1 MKFIILLAAVAA
13 ANAWDAKKTFLA
25 RNEVEALKCKNGKA
39 NLANGQEVTLE
50 TPNYPGNYPN
60 KAKCNWKIKVPAN
73 EEVHIWCEAFDV
85 LKGDFLRIK
94 GVTEKVYG
102 TFEDGIGEILPA
114 TSEART
120 LRVQFRSNK
129 RKNAGGFR
137 CQVAAYAQITGS
149 GSGPVTG
156 TGSGASCIT
165 NDGPAAGSACAFPF
179 NYMGVLHYGCTTID
193 GDTTPWCSTQTDP
206 DDVHVSGVGAWGYC
220 DASCPVQ
227 ETQTGSGSGPTTG
240 SGSGSTTGS
249 GSGSVCSTTSGAA
262 TVGSA
267 CAFPFNYMGVLHF
280 GCTTIDG
287 DTTPWC
293 STQTDANDD
302 HVSGIGAWGYC
313 DASCPVQETAATTTP
328 APATTA
334 APGPVVTAAPG
345 TCQCGVKGGAANGRI
360 VGGQETEQHEYP
372 WQVGLVSR
380 NGRSPFCG
388 GTLISS
394 THVLTAA
401 HCTQTDASSIA
412 VILGEHN
419 IADSD
424 FNRVNVAEI
433 INHPEYNSGTTD
445 NDYAILRLESPVTF
459 TNEVSPACLPADL
472 SNTFAGVLAT
482 VTGWGTLSSGGSQ
495 PTVLQ
500 EVDVTV
506 TTNTACE
513 NAYGSSMITANMIC
527 AADSGKDSCQG
538 DSGGPMIAPEN
549 GRQALIGVVSWGY
562 GCAMEAYPGVYARV
576 TEKMDWIVANT
587 AGTFSSTCT
596 ALN

>member
-1 MKFIILLAAVAA
+1 MGQIRQRSLGMKFLILLAAVAA
-13 ANAWDAKKTFLA
+13 ANAWSPKKTFLA

-39 NLANGQEVTLE
+39 NLADGQEVTLE
-50 TPNYPGNYPN
+50 SPNFPENYPN
-60 KAKCNWKIKVPAN
+60 KAKSNWKIKVPAN
-73 EEVHIWCEAFDV
+73 EEVHIWCETFDL

-94 GVTEKVYG
+94 GVTAKLYG
-102 TFEDGIGEILPA
+102 SYENGFGEILPA

-120 LRVQFRSNK
+120 LKVQFRSNK
-129 RKNAGGFR
+129 KKNAGGFR

-149 GSGPVTG
+149 
-156 TGSGASCIT
+156 
-165 NDGPAAGSACAFPF
+165 
-179 NYMGVLHYGCTTID
+179 TT
-193 GDTTPWCSTQTDP
+193 
-206 DDVHVSGVGAWGYC
+206 
-220 DASCPVQ
+220 
-227 ETQTGSGSGPTTG
+227 
-240 SGSGSTTGS
+240 
-249 GSGSVCSTTSGAA
+249 GSGSVCSTNDGPAA
-262 TVGSA
+262 GSA

-287 DTTPWC
+287 DITPWC

-302 HVSGIGAWGYC
+302 HVPGVGAWGYC

-360 VGGQETEQHEYP
+360 VGGQETEEHEYP

-380 NGRSPFCG
+380 NGRSPWCG

-401 HCTQTDASSIA
+401 HCTQSDASSIR

-424 FNRVNVAEI
+424 FNRVDVAEI
-433 INHPEYNSGTTD
+433 INHPNYNPQTTD
-445 NDYAILRLESPVTF
+445 NDYAILRLANPVTF

-506 TTNTACE
+506 TTNTECN
-513 NAYGSSMITANMIC
+513 NAYGSITANMVC

-549 GRQALIGVVSWGY
+549 GRQALIGVVSWGR
-562 GCAMEAYPGVYARV
+562 GCAFEGFPGVYARV
-576 TEKMDWIVANT
+576 TEKMHWILANT
-587 AGTFSSTCT
+587 AGTFSSTCA

>member
-1 MKFIILLAAVAA
+1 MRQIRQRSLGMKFLILLAAVAA
-13 ANAWDAKKTFLA
+13 ANAWSAKKTFLA

-39 NLANGQEVTLE
+39 NLADGEEVTLE
-50 TPNYPGNYPN
+50 TPNFPENYPN

-73 EEVHIWCEAFDV
+73 EEVHIWCETFDL

-102 TFEDGIGEILPA
+102 TFEDGIGEIIPA
-114 TSEART
+114 TNKARW
-120 LRVQFRSNK
+120 LKVQFRSNK

-137 CQVAAYAQITGS
+137 CQIAAFAPITGS
-149 GSGPVTG
+149 G
-156 TGSGASCIT
+156 A
-165 NDGPAAGSACAFPF
+165 
-179 NYMGVLHYGCTTID
+179 
-193 GDTTPWCSTQTDP
+193 
-206 DDVHVSGVGAWGYC
+206 
-220 DASCPVQ
+220 
-227 ETQTGSGSGPTTG
+227 
-240 SGSGSTTGS
+240 GSTTGS
-249 GSGSVCSTTSGAA
+249 GSGSVCSTSSGAA

-267 CAFPFNYMGVLHF
+267 CVFPFNYMGVSHF

-302 HVSGIGAWGYC
+302 HVSGVGAWGYC
-313 DASCPVQETAATTTP
+313 DAICPVQETVAITTP

-419 IADSD
+419 IADSE

-445 NDYAILRLESPVTF
+445 NDYAILRLASPVTF

-506 TTNTACE
+506 TTNTECN
-513 NAYGSSMITANMIC
+513 NAYGSITNNMVC

-549 GRQALIGVVSWGY
+549 GRQALIGVVSWGA
-562 GCAMEAYPGVYARV
+562 GCAWEGYPGVYARV
-576 TEKMDWIVANT
+576 TEKMDWILANT
-587 AGTFSSTCT
+587 AGTFSSTCA

>member
-1 MKFIILLAAVAA
+1 MRQIRQRSLGMKFIILLAAVAA
-13 ANAWDAKKTFLA
+13 ANAWSAKKTFIT

-39 NLANGQEVTLE
+39 NLADGQEVTLE
-50 TPNYPGNYPN
+50 SPNFPENYPN

-73 EEVHIWCEAFDV
+73 EEVHIWCETFDL
-85 LKGDFLRIK
+85 LKGDFLRVK
-94 GVTEKVYG
+94 GVTVKLYG
-102 TFEDGIGEILPA
+102 TYEEGIGEILPA

-129 RKNAGGFR
+129 RKNASGFR

-149 GSGPVTG
+149 GSGP
-156 TGSGASCIT
+156 
-165 NDGPAAGSACAFPF
+165 
-179 NYMGVLHYGCTTID
+179 
-193 GDTTPWCSTQTDP
+193 
-206 DDVHVSGVGAWGYC
+206 
-220 DASCPVQ
+220 
-227 ETQTGSGSGPTTG
+227 TTG
-240 SGSGSTTGS
+240 SGSGSITGS

-267 CAFPFNYMGVLHF
+267 CAFPFNYMGVSHF

-302 HVSGIGAWGYC
+302 HVGGIGAWGYC
-313 DASCPVQETAATTTP
+313 DASCPVQETVATTTP
-328 APATTA
+328 A
-334 APGPVVTAAPG
+334 TAAPG

-401 HCTQTDASSIA
+401 HCTDGSAASSIR

-424 FNRVNVAEI
+424 FNRVDVAEI
-433 INHPEYNSGTTD
+433 INHPNYDSRTTD
-445 NDYAILRLESPVTF
+445 NDYAILRL
-459 TNEVSPACLPADL
+459 
-472 SNTFAGVLAT
+472 
-482 VTGWGTLSSGGSQ
+482 
-495 PTVLQ
+495 
-500 EVDVTV
+500 
-506 TTNTACE
+506 
-513 NAYGSSMITANMIC
+513 ANH
-527 AADSGKDSCQG
+527 
-538 DSGGPMIAPEN
+538 
-549 GRQALIGVVSWGY
+549 
-562 GCAMEAYPGVYARV
+562 
-576 TEKMDWIVANT
+576 
-587 AGTFSSTCT
+587 
-596 ALN
+596 